1 MADEKRASTDS
12 SKAGA
17 NHTEVHDGAQHAIA
31 ERGQAA
37 TDQ

>member
-17 NHTEVHDGAQHAIA
+17 NYTEAHDGTHAVA

>member
-1 MADEKRASTDS
+1 MADEKRGSTDS

-17 NHTEVHDGAQHAIA
+17 NHTEVHDGGHQAIA